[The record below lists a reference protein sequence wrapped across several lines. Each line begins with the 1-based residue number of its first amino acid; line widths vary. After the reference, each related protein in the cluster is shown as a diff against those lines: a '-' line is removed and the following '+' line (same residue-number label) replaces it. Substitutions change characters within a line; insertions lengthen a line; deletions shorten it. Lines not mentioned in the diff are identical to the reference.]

1 MFDLS
6 QVLTGSYI
14 RTIAGIRDLGEL
26 IAAYVGHPEGGTVA
40 TVAPDRSDIYVKIID
55 AISDAPIIGRL
66 FTPLNI
72 MFRLPLNNDNVMI
85 ARGQD
90 THGPGAPL
98 VLHGMGGMAN
108 IVPPWLDANN
118 SGIYLSEGFHIES
131 TKDKIIITSN
141 SSGTPATVTLNK
153 DGTIVLNGGNLQIA
167 RSTDPLQLG
176 VLSAALAGGVVNLTY
191 TPTGGG
197 PVIGPLPAVLLS
209 GTIASG
215 NPTIKG

>member
-6 QVLTGSYI
+6 QVLTGAYI
-14 RTIAGIRDLGEL
+14 RTIAGIRDLGEI
-26 IAAYVGHPEGGTVA
+26 IAAYVTHPEGGSVT
-40 TVAPDRSDIYVKIID
+40 TIAPDRSDIYVKIID

-72 MFRLPLNNDNVMI
+72 MFRLPLNNDNVMV

-90 THGPGAPL
+90 THGPGASL
-98 VLHGMGGMAN
+98 VMHGMGGTAN
-108 IVPPWLDANN
+108 TVPPWLDANN
-118 SGIYLSEGFHIES
+118 SGIYLSEGFLIES

-153 DGTIVLNGGNLQIA
+153 DGSIVLNGGNLQVA
-167 RSTDPLQLG
+167 RATDPLTLG
-176 VLSAALAGGVVNLTY
+176 TIVVAGTGVASVTYIPAGGVV
-191 TPTGGG
+191 PG
-197 PVIGPLPAVLLS
+197 PAGLAAAIT